1 MARTYCS
8 MAIEERTRNI
18 DPELLAALH
27 RGDETAVERLYAE
40 FGRTTFGYLMST
52 LRDRG
57 AAEDVQQQVFL
68 EVWKRGPTYDPSRA
82 GLLTWIMQ
90 ITRSRAIDHL
100 RKRIP
105 DPVDTDNLEPT
116 DSTTVNEFTGEMHDQ
131 WHIAHLLKQL
141 PSEES
146 DLLRARFYEGKSQ
159 TQIAAETGIALGTVK
174 MRMVQG
180 LRRLRELIEDDGS
193 FEGTV

>member
-1 MARTYCS
+1 M
-8 MAIEERTRNI
+8 
-18 DPELLAALH
+18 
-27 RGDETAVERLYAE
+27 
-40 FGRTTFGYLMST
+40 
-52 LRDRG
+52 
-57 AAEDVQQQVFL
+57 FL
-68 EVWKRGPTYDPSRA
+68 EVWKRGPTYDPSRS

-90 ITRSRAIDHL
+90 ITRSRAIDYL

-105 DPVDTDNLEPT
+105 DPVDLNDIAPT
-116 DSTTVNEFTGEMHDQ
+116 DSTVVDEFTDEMHDQ

-141 PSEES
+141 PSEEAE
-146 DLLRARFYEGKSQ
+146 LLRARFYEGKSQ
-159 TQIAAETGIALGTVK
+159 TQIADETGVALGTVK